1 MAKTASPKSK
11 APPKASPTGSDISAE
26 KPQKKLGQADSTA
39 ANWKRSE
46 DLFNA
51 IRLYYGKCVFS
62 DSKQVEFEEDNFEAQ
77 MATVVDFYS
86 SRLVPNQFDQNL
98 QPKDPNNKR
107 YEKSSTLANYIGLI
121 IQIVKQKFPTL
132 PCFANNGPLWWPE
145 MRKNFIKECDRFH
158 LNAACEE
165 VQFGLEKT
173 APLYRRNDPI
183 NHITSSWEDLEFAK
197 GDKWH
202 SFQEFDGSQTVST
215 VLLAKV
221 DLHHSCLMD
230 MKESCHILN
239 KKSDQNR
246 LMKVINYLA
255 AGRGGEIKFQ
265 DYSQW
270 IYDWCLELTDIRW
283 SEAKTLTHYAMPM
296 VPDACCY
303 STDFYHALGCY
314 WAVSKGL
321 LRFQEHMDNG
331 TVSAVFPDL
340 HTIRQD
346 SVAGKVTT
354 AIRSVLPKGL
364 PPKVVASMSS
374 KSLRGAAVTTMSIH
388 PQLGIFEVV
397 ARSGHS
403 TGVNIDHYSDKN
415 NIHKSLPAAKVLSG
429 WQDVN
434 QTIFPPRLEAIGD
447 EYKDMVFCFVKH
459 LFPNNVG
466 QFQPNG
472 PLFPVFLLTAASL
485 IMYFNQVEE
494 DLGAVAVVVV
504 MKKAARK
511 AKIHHLTQEGYSPEC
526 TLSDWSDKVY
536 NDWLERNYRYC
547 SALSGKKTLAT
558 TSNLMSSIDKLT
570 EKVTHVHHTQELMQ
584 HLKRKEPALGDIQ
597 EEMNGNF
604 RLLLTKLEQIKSQN
618 DNEIAELREQL
629 QKTSS
634 KLAYIRTP
642 TSSPQGNMV
651 AEFSSRGNKKARLE
665 APVPQENQYAA
676 MRQTTSA
683 RETVTELVV
692 AAGSKPM
699 TELLKTSI
707 VNRNEALKQPNTIRT
722 SKGLLRQVPLSTS
735 QKGISL
741 SHTLF
746 QMIESGV
753 FAGVSPK
760 TNFRKLSLP
769 PTIISNK
776 HYGKNCLELVQYT
789 LTPDQ
794 YTILATPYQQNDD
807 KEWYQLTNQL
817 EKQALDKMWVFEG
830 SDPEEERASFKKKRG
845 PNKGAT
851 VVALGS
857 RVNNYKLK
865 IWEGLPPTERP
876 LKKEECKLC
885 ERDQIRGPGTP
896 KDNKSMR
903 QFLKPIALHGS
914 ETATTSDTVAEAV
927 PVSHQDEHD
936 EDDVVYVN
944 ATPQRLSFK

>member
-1 MAKTASPKSK
+1 
-11 APPKASPTGSDISAE
+11 
-26 KPQKKLGQADSTA
+26 
-39 ANWKRSE
+39 
-46 DLFNA
+46 
-51 IRLYYGKCVFS
+51 
-62 DSKQVEFEEDNFEAQ
+62 
-77 MATVVDFYS
+77 
-86 SRLVPNQFDQNL
+86 
-98 QPKDPNNKR
+98 
-107 YEKSSTLANYIGLI
+107 
-121 IQIVKQKFPTL
+121 
-132 PCFANNGPLWWPE
+132 
-145 MRKNFIKECDRFH
+145 
-158 LNAACEE
+158 
-165 VQFGLEKT
+165 
-173 APLYRRNDPI
+173 
-183 NHITSSWEDLEFAK
+183 
-197 GDKWH
+197 
-202 SFQEFDGSQTVST
+202 
-215 VLLAKV
+215 
-221 DLHHSCLMD
+221 
-230 MKESCHILN
+230 
-239 KKSDQNR
+239 
-246 LMKVINYLA
+246 
-255 AGRGGEIKFQ
+255 
-265 DYSQW
+265 
-270 IYDWCLELTDIRW
+270 
-283 SEAKTLTHYAMPM
+283 
-296 VPDACCY
+296 
-303 STDFYHALGCY
+303 
-314 WAVSKGL
+314 
-321 LRFQEHMDNG
+321 
-331 TVSAVFPDL
+331 
-340 HTIRQD
+340 
-346 SVAGKVTT
+346 
-354 AIRSVLPKGL
+354 
-364 PPKVVASMSS
+364 
-374 KSLRGAAVTTMSIH
+374 
-388 PQLGIFEVV
+388 
-397 ARSGHS
+397 
-403 TGVNIDHYSDKN
+403 
-415 NIHKSLPAAKVLSG
+415 
-429 WQDVN
+429 
-434 QTIFPPRLEAIGD
+434 
-447 EYKDMVFCFVKH
+447 
-459 LFPNNVG
+459 
-466 QFQPNG
+466 
-472 PLFPVFLLTAASL
+472 
-485 IMYFNQVEE
+485 
-494 DLGAVAVVVV
+494 
-504 MKKAARK
+504 
-511 AKIHHLTQEGYSPEC
+511 
-526 TLSDWSDKVY
+526 
-536 NDWLERNYRYC
+536 
-547 SALSGKKTLAT
+547 
-558 TSNLMSSIDKLT
+558 MSSIDKLT

-683 RETVTELVV
+683 RETVTELDV

-769 PTIISNK
+769 PTIINNK

-794 YTILATPYQQNDD
+794 YTVLASPYQQNDD

-830 SDPEEERASFKKKRG
+830 SDPEEERASSKKKRG

-896 KDNKSMR
+896 RDNKSMR
-903 QFLKPIALHGS
+903 QFLKPKLLHGS